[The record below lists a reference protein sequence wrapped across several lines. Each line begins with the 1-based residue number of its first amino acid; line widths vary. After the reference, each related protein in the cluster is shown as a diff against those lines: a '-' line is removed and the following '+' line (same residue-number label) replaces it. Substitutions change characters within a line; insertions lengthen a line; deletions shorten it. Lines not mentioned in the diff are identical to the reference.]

1 MIPRNLSSRLSFSRI
16 ARWATVLTALVL
28 AVAVGGL
35 AAQAQRATV
44 AKSVRFSGKAQ
55 VNGASFWPLKF
66 LVKGRTITAFRTTVR
81 SNCGDTL
88 AVSQFRKKD
97 TVRKGKFTLR
107 ISADTPG
114 LFTSGTVRGTIKGRH
129 ASGRLF
135 GTYFK
140 QVPGLRFGD
149 PSRTTG
155 CAYDTKWSAKRRG

>member
-1 MIPRNLSSRLSFSRI
+1 M
-16 ARWATVLTALVL
+16 A
-28 AVAVGGL
+28 GL
-35 AAQAQRATV
+35 PAQAQRATV

-55 VNGASFWPLKF
+55 VAGAAFWPLTF
-66 LVKGRTITAFRTTVR
+66 RVKGTTLTAFRTTVR
-81 SNCGDTL
+81 SDCGDRL
-88 AVSQFRKKD
+88 AVSQLYKKD
-97 TVRKGKFTLR
+97 TVRKRKFTLR

-114 LFTSGTVRGTIKGRH
+114 VFTSGTVRGTIKGRR